1 MRLTAIVRHCRPMQT
16 FGQCSALAE
25 HARIVCD
32 TDARISAYKMGGEI
46 MTTWR
51 ENGGGMAR

>member
-1 MRLTAIVRHCRPMQT
+1 MQT